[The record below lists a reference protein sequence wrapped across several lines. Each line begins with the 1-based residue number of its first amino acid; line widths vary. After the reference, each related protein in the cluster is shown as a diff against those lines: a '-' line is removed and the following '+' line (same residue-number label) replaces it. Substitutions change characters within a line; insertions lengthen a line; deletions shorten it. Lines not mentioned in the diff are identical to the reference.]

1 MKRKSSLHNLVF
13 KLRQYT
19 GAGLESSAPPSQR
32 TLPSPA
38 RPKSSFVPPP
48 PPPSRPTMVDD
59 LLRYEREGFFIPKV
73 WHGSKSVVITN
84 VAVVGD
90 HEVEFSMHVVV
101 QGSGSARVRFDVS
114 IQLAPNQP
122 WSLLSCV
129 VACSDFSQLEPRFVD
144 EEQGVVR
151 LDAMNQEPGWLPHY
165 PIAVLIFLLLRT
177 LPVAAGDL
185 KLQSPELQPW
195 LPHRE
200 LRLSTG
206 CASLQGR
213 RMDMEDHF
221 LLQPPWQQIQLFG
234 VFDGHGGA
242 NAALQL
248 SQKLPLLFD
257 TFMIDFER
265 ESREVAISRAL
276 KCSLDAFDR
285 ELVHN
290 SLEPSGSTACVVAV
304 DLKTNCL
311 LVANVGDSRCVLSRQ
326 GQALDLSVDHKA
338 DHPFEVA
345 RMLTRGGF
353 MSRGRAMGVLA
364 VSRAVG
370 DRDLKRTI
378 HASVVCDADVDGVAL
393 NPSTDEFLL
402 IACDGLFDV
411 MSSQQAVTFARNRLA
426 EGVHPDQVCELLGA
440 EAIDELGSTD
450 NVSIVLITFAYAFTP
465 APPSQP
471 SQDAVSTPLKSSGSN
486 SVLRAARA
494 SALKRASSQ
503 KKLVPH
509 PPPQPEFVVRVV
521 EF

>member
-13 KLRQYT
+13 RLRQYT
-19 GAGLESSAPPSQR
+19 GTGLDNSTPSLQR

-38 RPKSSFVPPP
+38 RPKSSLAPPPP
-48 PPPSRPTMVDD
+48 PPPSRPTIVDD
-59 LLRYEREGFFIPKV
+59 LLRYEQEGFFIPKV
-73 WHGSKSVVITN
+73 WHGNKSVVITN

-90 HEVEFSMHVVV
+90 NEVEFSMYVVV
-101 QGSGSARVRFDVS
+101 HGGGTGGVKFDVS
-114 IQLAPNQP
+114 VQLVPNQP
-122 WSLLSCV
+122 WSLTSCV
-129 VACSDFSQLEPRFVD
+129 VACSDFSQLEPKFVD

-151 LDAMNQEPGWLPHY
+151 LDMMHEKPGWLPHY
-165 PIAVLIFLLLRT
+165 SIAVLVFLLLRT
-177 LPVAAGDL
+177 LPVTAGDL

-200 LRLSTG
+200 LRLNTG
-206 CASLQGR
+206 CASVQGR
-213 RMDMEDHF
+213 RMSMEDHL

-242 NAALQL
+242 NVALQL

-265 ESREVAISRAL
+265 ECREVAIGRAL
-276 KCSLDAFDR
+276 KCSLDTFDR

-290 SLEPSGSTACVVAV
+290 TLEPSGSTACVVAV

-311 LVANVGDSRCVLSRQ
+311 QVANVGDSRCVLSRQ

-338 DHPFEVA
+338 NHPFEVA
-345 RMLTRGGF
+345 RILTRGGF
-353 MSRGRAMGVLA
+353 VSRARAMGVLA

-370 DRDLKRTI
+370 DRDLKRTS
-378 HASVVCDADVDGVAL
+378 HAPVVCDADVDSVAL
-393 NPSTDEFLL
+393 NPNTDEFLL

-411 MSSQQAVTFARNRLA
+411 MSSQQAVTFIRNRLA
-426 EGVHPDQVCELLGA
+426 EGVHPNQVCELLAA
-440 EAIDELGSTD
+440 EAINELQSMD
-450 NVSIVLITFAYAFTP
+450 NVSIVLITFAFAFVAAP
-465 APPSQP
+465 PPSQ
-471 SQDAVSTPLKSSGSN
+471 SYDAVSTPLKSSGSN

-503 KKLVPH
+503 KKLPVH
-509 PPPQPEFVVRVV
+509 PQPEFVARVV